1 METRTQPE
9 HKASGGVGWAPFIF
23 LFPFLLFLVL
33 FWLTPLIS
41 GVKMSLESNGL
52 GAVEFVGFKHYYA
65 LANDE
70 RYFKSIRN
78 SFIYSIAS
86 VFLIVPL
93 SLWLAHLLQSTFRQL
108 RPLLTFGLLLP
119 ALTPPAVLATLFLMV
134 FHGREGLLNQLFI
147 LPLGLTSINWLKDPD
162 FILIGLVLQTVWR
175 WTGFMTFF
183 IMAGMEGIPKTYY
196 EVAKLVTSSRWNHF
210 RYVTFPQ
217 LRSVLVF
224 VSIYLIVDGFSLFSG
239 AFVLLG
245 GSGGTADAGL
255 LTISY
260 IFQKTRFF
268 EYGSAAAISISL
280 LPIMLFALFAF
291 IFLRRRH

>member
-1 METRTQPE
+1 
-9 HKASGGVGWAPFIF
+9 
-23 LFPFLLFLVL
+23 
-33 FWLTPLIS
+33 
-41 GVKMSLESNGL
+41 
-52 GAVEFVGFKHYYA
+52 
-65 LANDE
+65 
-70 RYFKSIRN
+70 
-78 SFIYSIAS
+78 
-86 VFLIVPL
+86 
-93 SLWLAHLLQSTFRQL
+93 
-108 RPLLTFGLLLP
+108 
-119 ALTPPAVLATLFLMV
+119 
-134 FHGREGLLNQLFI
+134 
-147 LPLGLTSINWLKDPD
+147 
-162 FILIGLVLQTVWR
+162 
-175 WTGFMTFF
+175 MTFF

-291 IFLRRRH
+291 IFFRRRH

>member
-1 METRTQPE
+1 MGSEMCIR
-9 HKASGGVGWAPFIF
+9 
-23 LFPFLLFLVL
+23 
-33 FWLTPLIS
+33 
-41 GVKMSLESNGL
+41 
-52 GAVEFVGFKHYYA
+52 
-65 LANDE
+65 D
-70 RYFKSIRN
+70 RYT
-78 SFIYSIAS
+78 IAS